1 MATHTT
7 NIHTPAFSLFAP
19 IRAFFAALGR
29 AMIVA
34 AENSSCMKRIEAFNA
49 MTDEQLAERGL
60 KRDEIVRHVFQDLM
74 YV

>member
-1 MATHTT
+1 
-7 NIHTPAFSLFAP
+7 
-19 IRAFFAALGR
+19 
-29 AMIVA
+29 MIVA
-34 AENSSCMKRIEAFNA
+34 AENSSRMKRIEALNA

>member
-1 MATHTT
+1 MATQTT
-7 NIHTPAFSLFAP
+7 NLHIPAFSLFAP
-19 IRAFFAALGR
+19 VRAFFAAIGR
-29 AMIVA
+29 GLVVA
-34 AENSSCMKRIEAFNA
+34 AENSSRMKRIEAFNA